1 MKCSIMLHFIWI
13 FNVYQS
19 THLRVSSIQ
28 RVKGK
33 HLGIYDKYQNLENWS
48 LFVSG
53 QGLDSVLVKIGEK
66 LIERF
71 QVPWV
76 ENEII
81 SFDNTIKVNANSKR
95 QDSNCGC

>member
-1 MKCSIMLHFIWI
+1 MQHYAAFHLDLQCLPKYPFKGFKITKGEREAFGQLRKVTKSSELVPI
-13 FNVYQS
+13 F
-19 THLRVSSIQ
+19 
-28 RVKGK
+28 
-33 HLGIYDKYQNLENWS
+33 
-48 LFVSG
+48 SG

-95 QDSNCGC
+95 QDSNCAC